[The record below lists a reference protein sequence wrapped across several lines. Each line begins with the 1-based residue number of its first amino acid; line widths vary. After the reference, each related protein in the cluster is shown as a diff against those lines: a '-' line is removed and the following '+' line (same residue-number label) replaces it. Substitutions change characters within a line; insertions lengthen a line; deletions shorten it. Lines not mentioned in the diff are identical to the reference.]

1 MKAKLKS
8 ILKFLGTFTLCFIVI
23 YLVVFSGGWKLFQ
36 SNDPILIEL
45 GVALILSIFVFAI
58 NEVLTKQNEKIKS
71 LEERIVEL
79 ERTYKY

>member
-8 ILKFLGTFTLCFIVI
+8 ILKFLGTFALCFIVI

-71 LEERIVEL
+71 LEERIIEL
-79 ERTYKY
+79 ERTYKH